1 MAESNSPGAI
11 GRATSEWA
19 RRRLTALVGL
29 TRKPSDGLG
38 EVAPSLVGGQGE
50 PIPPLARGRLEP
62 LLGRSLGSVRV
73 HAGSEAEELSD
84 ALGADAFAIGHQV
97 FGRRD
102 AMWEGGREAL
112 PLLAHELTHVVQQT
126 NPPLVIAP
134 AWERVGA
141 TSGGWDRRSGGVD
154 RSPIEAAPHGI
165 QRALADAEAS
175 ANDREVAAQTV
186 EASVSE
192 KEGSARHQATGS
204 SAPAVDPEVIAD
216 RVYRLMKQELVVEM
230 ERRASF
236 VR

>member
-1 MAESNSPGAI
+1 MAESNSPGAV

-19 RRRLTALVGL
+19 RRRLAALVGL
-29 TRKPSDGLG
+29 TSKPSDGLG

-50 PIPPLARGRLEP
+50 PISPLARGRLEP
-62 LLGRSLGSVRV
+62 LFGRSLGSVRV
-73 HAGSEAEELSD
+73 HTGSEAEELSD
-84 ALGADAFAIGHQV
+84 ALGADALAIGHHV

-102 AMWEGGREAL
+102 AMWEGGREVL
-112 PLLAHELTHVVQQT
+112 PLLAHEVTHVVQQT

-134 AWERVGA
+134 AWERVRE
-141 TSGGWDRRSGGVD
+141 TRGGWDRRPGVID

-165 QRALADAEAS
+165 QRALADAEAR
-175 ANDREVAAQTV
+175 ADDREATAQAV
-186 EASVSE
+186 EASVRE
-192 KEGSARHQATGS
+192 TEESAHRQAAGS
-204 SAPAVDPEVIAD
+204 SAAAVDPEIVAD